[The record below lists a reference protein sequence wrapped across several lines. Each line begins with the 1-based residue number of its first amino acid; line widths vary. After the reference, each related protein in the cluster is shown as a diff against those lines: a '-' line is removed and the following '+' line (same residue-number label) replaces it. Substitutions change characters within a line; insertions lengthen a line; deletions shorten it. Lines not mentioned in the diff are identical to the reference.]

1 MVIAAQASSGV
12 NGLTELSSLVRY
24 FSGFYV
30 LSLVAALLMNI
41 LFINTPLINTLFISG
56 RLING
61 LPTSGLEDLLLIYI
75 MNKVNIKT
83 IGFT

>member
-1 MVIAAQASSGV
+1 MVIAAQASGGV

-30 LSLVAALLMNI
+30 LSLIAALLMNI
-41 LFINTPLINTLFISG
+41 LFINTLFISG

>member
-12 NGLTELSSLVRY
+12 NWLTELSSLVRY

-30 LSLVAALLMNI
+30 LSLIAAL
-41 LFINTPLINTLFISG
+41 LINTLFISG